1 MKQGKLCK
9 QNAEDFLKKWKM
21 MAEIPEMSNP
31 WYRRGDCTLFE
42 YPTWWTLGSKS
53 ETVQYI
59 QGKSGFYQK
68 YDKDYR
74 FCA

>member
-1 MKQGKLCK
+1 MKQGELCK

-21 MAEIPEMSNP
+21 MAKNSEMSNP
-31 WYRRGDCTLFE
+31 WYRRGDCTLFK

-59 QGKSGFYQK
+59 QGKSGFY
-68 YDKDYR
+68 
-74 FCA
+74 

>member
-1 MKQGKLCK
+1 MQTKCWRFSQKM
-9 QNAEDFLKKWKM
+9 EDDGRNS
-21 MAEIPEMSNP
+21 EMSNP